1 MGYIPDV
8 ASGSAPY
15 LTDSLAKK
23 ILGGTQAPINP
34 HSQRLLAASLKPT
47 KPQMTGARG
56 KPKVKGKPKAKSKG
70 KAKASAKASTKKN
83 KKKTTTETDNTWSQ
97 TEISQYYSST
107 KRQFME
113 KSGPQIKSSSI
124 VFMIHVFAT
133 FCRECDCLY
142 VASCFTLTCS
152 LNWYEP
158 GLNSKMREARQVNYL
173 HVFARADTPHI
184 QFMT

>member
-1 MGYIPDV
+1 
-8 ASGSAPY
+8 
-15 LTDSLAKK
+15 
-23 ILGGTQAPINP
+23 
-34 HSQRLLAASLKPT
+34 
-47 KPQMTGARG
+47 MTGARG

-158 GLNSKMREARQVNYL
+158 GLNSKTREARQVNYL

>member
-8 ASGSAPY
+8 ASGSAPH

-70 KAKASAKASTKKN
+70 
-83 KKKTTTETDNTWSQ
+83 Q
-97 TEISQYYSST
+97 
-107 KRQFME
+107 
-113 KSGPQIKSSSI
+113 
-124 VFMIHVFAT
+124 H
-133 FCRECDCLY
+133 
-142 VASCFTLTCS
+142 
-152 LNWYEP
+152 
-158 GLNSKMREARQVNYL
+158 
-173 HVFARADTPHI
+173 
-184 QFMT
+184 